1 VTHSETG
8 RKCVTPADP
17 AGSAALSDREF
28 TQGFEVQK
36 RSKYGAKKTVVD
48 GITFDSMAEA
58 ARYGALKIVQAA
70 GLISELRLQV
80 RYDITVNGRKVCR
93 YVADFVYIENG
104 KEVVE
109 DVKGMKTPVYN
120 LKKKLME
127 AVFGVVILETGL
139 RKKKGKNR

>member
-1 VTHSETG
+1 MIS
-8 RKCVTPADP
+8 
-17 AGSAALSDREF
+17 
-28 TQGFEVQK
+28 

-48 GITFDSMAEA
+48 GITFDSQAEA
-58 ARYGALKIVQAA
+58 TRYGVLKVIQAA
-70 GLISELRLQV
+70 GLITGLRLQV
-80 RYDITVNGRKVCR
+80 PYQITVNGKKVCR

-127 AVFGVVILETGL
+127 AVFGVVIFESGL
-139 RKKKGKNR
+139 RKKKKRKK

>member
-1 VTHSETG
+1 MQ
-8 RKCVTPADP
+8 R
-17 AGSAALSDREF
+17 
-28 TQGFEVQK
+28 

-48 GITFDSMAEA
+48 GIKFDSIAEA
-58 ARYGALKIVQAA
+58 TRYGVLKVIQAA
-70 GLISELRLQV
+70 GLISDLRLQV
-80 RYDITVNGRKVCR
+80 RYDIAVNGRKVCR

-139 RKKKGKNR
+139 KKKGKKR

>member
-1 VTHSETG
+1 M
-8 RKCVTPADP
+8 
-17 AGSAALSDREF
+17 L
-28 TQGFEVQK
+28 K

-48 GITFDSMAEA
+48 GIKFDSMAEA
-58 ARYGALKIVQAA
+58 ARYGVLKVIQAA

-80 RYDITVNGRKVCR
+80 PYVITVNGKKICR
-93 YVADFVYIENG
+93 YIADFVYIENG

-127 AVFGVVILETGL
+127 AVHRVVIFETGL
-139 RKKKGKNR
+139 KIKRKAKKR

>member
-1 VTHSETG
+1 MQ
-8 RKCVTPADP
+8 R
-17 AGSAALSDREF
+17 
-28 TQGFEVQK
+28 

-48 GITFDSMAEA
+48 GITFDSQAEA
-58 ARYGALKIVQAA
+58 TRYGVLKIVQAS
-70 GLISELRLQV
+70 GLISDLRLQV
-80 RYDITVNGRKVCR
+80 PYQITVNGKKVCR

-109 DVKGMKTPVYN
+109 DVKGIKTPVYN

-139 RKKKGKNR
+139 RKRKRKK

>member
-1 VTHSETG
+1 VI
-8 RKCVTPADP
+8 
-17 AGSAALSDREF
+17 
-28 TQGFEVQK
+28 K

-48 GITFDSMAEA
+48 GITFDSQAEA
-58 ARYGALKIVQAA
+58 TRYGVLKVIQSA
-70 GLISELRLQV
+70 GLITDLRLQV
-80 RYDITVNGRKVCR
+80 PYQITVNGKRVCR

-139 RKKKGKNR
+139 RKKKKRKK

>member
-1 VTHSETG
+1 M
-8 RKCVTPADP
+8 
-17 AGSAALSDREF
+17 L
-28 TQGFEVQK
+28 K
-36 RSKYGAKKTVVD
+36 RSKYGAKKTIVD

-58 ARYGALKIVQAA
+58 ARYGALKIIEAA
-70 GLISELRLQV
+70 GLISDLRLQV

-139 RKKKGKNR
+139 KKKRGKKR

>member
-1 VTHSETG
+1 M
-8 RKCVTPADP
+8 
-17 AGSAALSDREF
+17 
-28 TQGFEVQK
+28 QK

-58 ARYGALKIVQAA
+58 ARYGALKIIHAA
-70 GLISELRLQV
+70 GLISDLRLQV

-139 RKKKGKNR
+139 RKKKGKKR